1 MKAGVPVEAEPEAE
15 RVLQE
20 IPPAALGRVL
30 TAIREWLSEVPAT
43 SIKIRHFVD
52 PEDEG
57 WEEAVVEVHLVSDS
71 GTALTLWD
79 DLGGR
84 ITETRWRP
92 SRSRR
97 ASGGEYKQGVIDK
110 QGKIRHIDVMAPVQI
125 PDEAATLA
133 CARSL

>member
-84 ITETRWRP
+84 IDSVVGRLPQKEQAIFRRHFGVHLVWRDDARVETN
-92 SRSRR
+92 SS
-97 ASGGEYKQGVIDK
+97 
-110 QGKIRHIDVMAPVQI
+110 
-125 PDEAATLA
+125 LA
-133 CARSL
+133 R